1 MDPILL
7 AVGSV
12 VLNGVL
18 GLLAYFMRD
27 KINKVEQDLKVEQDG
42 LLHVQVNYAQKS
54 DMDSMKTEILGR
66 FDRLEDK
73 LDRIK

>member
-7 AVGSV
+7 AVGSF

-27 KINKVEQDLKVEQDG
+27 KINKVEQDLKVVQDG

>member
-27 KINKVEQDLKVEQDG
+27 KINKVEQDLKVVQDG